1 MAKVSDSMHLLRYL
15 ALVPLAL
22 FPVAAVAGCGG
33 PEPVSAAELVQK
45 GDAIC
50 REEQSKFSQIQ
61 ATPLVNAS
69 EGSDRA
75 DQLHDVAKDSIDSLR
90 DLEPPE
96 PQRDPYD
103 RYLDAKENTLQYF
116 DQGKEAADNR
126 DGRAYSAAETAVAQG
141 APERAQLAKALGF
154 KVCSQGP
161 GTGLAA
167 GQ

>member
-1 MAKVSDSMHLLRYL
+1 MHRRRSIALL
-15 ALVPLAL
+15 PLTL
-22 FPVAAVAGCGG
+22 IPVVAVAGCGG
-33 PEPVSAAELVQK
+33 PEQLSAAELVQK

-50 REEQSKFSQIQ
+50 REEQTKFSQIQ

-69 EGSDRA
+69 EGADRA
-75 DQLHDVAKDSIDSLR
+75 DRLHEVAKDSIDSLR
-90 DLEPPE
+90 DFEPPE
-96 PQRDPYD
+96 PQRAAYG
-103 RYLDAKENTLQYF
+103 RYLDAKENALQYF

-141 APERAQLAKALGF
+141 APERARLAKALGF

-161 GTGLAA
+161 GTGLTA

>member
-1 MAKVSDSMHLLRYL
+1 MHRRRSI
-15 ALVPLAL
+15 ARRSIVLVPLAL
-22 FPVAAVAGCGG
+22 IPVATLAGCGG
-33 PEPVSAAELVQK
+33 PEQVSTAELVQK

-50 REEQSKFSQIQ
+50 RQEQAKFSQIQ

-69 EGSDRA
+69 EGADRA
-75 DQLHDVAKDSIDSLR
+75 DQLHGVAQDSIDSLR
-90 DLEPPE
+90 DFEPPE
-96 PQRDPYD
+96 PQRAAYD
-103 RYLDAKENTLQYF
+103 RYLNAKENTLQYF

-141 APERAQLAKALGF
+141 APERAALAKALGF

>member
-1 MAKVSDSMHLLRYL
+1 MGRLISIAV
-15 ALVPLAL
+15 VPLAVIAL
-22 FPVAAVAGCGG
+22 AAVAGCGG
-33 PEPVSAAELVQK
+33 PEQVSAAELVQK

-50 REEQSKFSQIQ
+50 REEQSKFAQIQ

-69 EGSDRA
+69 EGADRA
-75 DQLHDVAKDSIDSLR
+75 DQLHGVAEDSIDSLR

-96 PQRDPYD
+96 PQRAAYS
-103 RYLDAKENTLQYF
+103 RYLDAKESTLQYF
-116 DQGKEAADNR
+116 DKGKEAADNR

-141 APERAQLAKALGF
+141 APERATLAKALGF